1 MKSLSEKEQIFVNAL
16 ASGATVIEASRRAGV
31 TEQTGHLWKKRPHV
45 KAALEEARAAVV
57 RGRIKV
63 IETVSSENAQATFPR
78 MSRKLEEGAEEALD
92 FLLELVRDGEARKS
106 DRLKASLELLRLSGF
121 QAQPKA
127 SDLSVPAKG
136 GKRGLS
142 EETAAVIRRRI
153 LGIEEDAIEQEVV

>member
-16 ASGATVIEASRRAGV
+16 ASGATVIEASRRASV

-63 IETVSSENAQATFPR
+63 IEMVSSENAQATFPR
-78 MSRKLEEGAEEALD
+78 MSRKLEEASEEALD
-92 FLLELVRDGEARKS
+92 FLVELVRDGEARKS

-121 QAQPKA
+121 QAQSKA
-127 SDLSVPAKG
+127 SDVPVPTKG

-142 EETAAVIRRRI
+142 EEMAAEIRQKI
-153 LGIEEDAIEQEVV
+153 LGIDGNDADQQAV